1 MPPVGTRTHNLS
13 TRAAADLRLR
23 SRGHWDWL
31 NYVYIYQ
38 ISNKVQFGSPDV
50 LTVTHVL
57 VSGNVTIRLQS
68 VQELVRVAVVR

>member
-1 MPPVGTRTHNLS
+1 MLPVGFEPTISAGERPQTYALD
-13 TRAAADLRLR
+13 RAATGTGLIASTFAKLP
-23 SRGHWDWL
+23 
-31 NYVYIYQ
+31 N
-38 ISNKVQFGSPDV
+38 NVQCGSSGV